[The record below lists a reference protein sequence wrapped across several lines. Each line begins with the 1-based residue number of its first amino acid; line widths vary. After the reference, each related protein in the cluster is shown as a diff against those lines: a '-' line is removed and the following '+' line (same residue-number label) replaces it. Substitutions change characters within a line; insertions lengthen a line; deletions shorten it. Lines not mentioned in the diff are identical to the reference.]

1 MDDIHALLPY
11 HVLPGLHISLSV
23 NSTQFIPTLLD
34 NSTYAN
40 VTSGQRVEANQTSN
54 GNITFYSAVKV
65 PSTITTP
72 DILLTKGFLH
82 IVDAVLQVPL
92 PLSQAVSLADL
103 PYFKGLLQQ
112 GGAFSGQALAQT
124 VEVELLTNITYF
136 GVNSPEFGLNY
147 TGFQNLTLAE
157 ILNLAS
163 YMVLDGTVA
172 YSTLFTDG
180 ATFQTQQGGNVTVTV
195 ASDGTAYLN
204 DVMVI

>member
-1 MDDIHALLPY
+1 MDDIHSLLPY
-11 HVLPGLHISLSV
+11 HVLHGLHISLSV

-40 VTSGQRVEANQTSN
+40 VTGRSQPDIRRQHNLLLRR
-54 GNITFYSAVKV
+54 KV
-65 PSTITTP
+65 PSTIMTP

-92 PLSQAVSLADL
+92 PLSQTVSLANP

-112 GGAFSGQALAQT
+112 GGAFSGQALSQT
-124 VEVELLTNITYF
+124 VEVELLTNVTYF
-136 GVNSPEFGLNY
+136 GVNSLEFELNY
-147 TGFQNLTLAE
+147 TGFQNLTRAE

-163 YMVLDGTVA
+163 YVVLNGTVA

-195 ASDGTAYLN
+195 ASDGTTYLN
-204 DVMVI
+204 YAMVI